1 MEPLPADRPEL
12 PLWPA
17 RQSCSL
23 VRVCLAAADRGADLG
38 EDRFV
43 FAREGKDRFNQSATW
58 TIEVNVQVKERL

>member
-1 MEPLPADRPEL
+1 
-12 PLWPA
+12 
-17 RQSCSL
+17 
-23 VRVCLAAADRGADLG
+23 LG